1 MASIHAKETHTITS
15 GSRMPLGSRTT
26 LDVARQEIW
35 TGELLGLSGIATL
48 VWVTLLVLTAPG
60 SYDYALSPLQRLA
73 FFGGMGAV
81 CWPLGHALAGSLLQC
96 GRLRSPAALGLTAIV
111 AGSFLAANLCAVAL
125 ALEEMFFA
133 RAPDELTT
141 GAIYLLCAVIA
152 IPHFGLLY
160 FMAWQRAKL
169 KLLRHR
175 APVTV
180 VPDSDSD
187 SDARATRRAALS
199 PAAPESLPL
208 ARFLDRMP
216 PELGHD
222 LVHIKG
228 MGHYLKVVTTKGSGM
243 VLMRFADAI
252 LELGDIGL
260 RVHRSYW
267 VAHRHILRLERRNGH
282 TMIRLSSGDELPVS
296 RTYQIAARAAVASRS
311 AANGGAGSR
320 Q

>member
-15 GSRMPLGSRTT
+15 GSLI
-26 LDVARQEIW
+26 RQEIW
-35 TGELLGLSGIATL
+35 TGELLGLSGIAAL

-60 SYDYALSPLQRLA
+60 SFDYALSPLQRLA

-141 GAIYLLCAVIA
+141 GAIYLLCAGIA

-175 APVTV
+175 VPVTA

-187 SDARATRRAALS
+187 SDARVARQAALS
-199 PAAPESLPL
+199 PAASPTAPESLPL
-208 ARFLDRMP
+208 ARFLDRLP
-216 PELGHD
+216 QELGRD

-228 MGHYLKVVTTKGSGM
+228 MGHYLKVVTTKGSGT

-267 VAHRHILRLERRNGH
+267 VAHRHISRLERRNGH

-311 AANGGAGSR
+311 AVNGGAVSR

>member
-15 GSRMPLGSRTT
+15 GSLI
-26 LDVARQEIW
+26 RQEIW
-35 TGELLGLSGIATL
+35 TGELLGLSGIAAL

-111 AGSFLAANLCAVAL
+111 AGAFLAANLCAVAL

-141 GAIYLLCAVIA
+141 GTIYLLCAVIA

-175 APVTV
+175 APVTA
-180 VPDSDSD
+180 VPD

-208 ARFLDRMP
+208 ARFLDRLP
-216 PELGHD
+216 QELGHD

-228 MGHYLKVVTTKGSGM
+228 MGHYLKVVTTKGSGT

-282 TMIRLSSGDELPVS
+282 TMIRLSSGDELLVS